1 MKKTII
7 AMAALTLALA
17 LTGCSGSDSTNT
29 DSAAET
35 TTVSATETDTTAV
48 TEDTTTEAVTEDTT
62 AAVTEAVTEAETAET
77 AAESAETTAESAETT
92 AAENGTQAAPAVDE
106 AALVDQTMKLLE
118 EYVNIEYIAG
128 CGLHVDTEVQYQP
141 EGSTMMYSPVVDE
154 RFHSIDDLKKFVS
167 ASLSGSLKDELET
180 IMFGDK
186 NPVFIEHEGKLYE
199 ANGGRGFDYNFQKD
213 TVKISDVTEKGYKAT
228 LKNKG
233 FGDILE
239 DIALT
244 VDCIDGKYYLSSYKL
259 V

>member
-62 AAVTEAVTEAETAET
+62 AAATEAVTEAETAET
-77 AAESAETTAESAETT
+77 AAESAETTAETT

-141 EGSTMMYSPVVDE
+141 EGSTMMYSPVVDD

>member
-48 TEDTTTEAVTEDTT
+48 TEDTTTEAVTEDTI
-62 AAVTEAVTEAETAET
+62 AAATEAVTEAETAET
-77 AAESAETTAESAETT
+77 AAESAETTAETT

-141 EGSTMMYSPVVDE
+141 EGSTLMYSPVVDD
-154 RFHSIDDLKKFVS
+154 RFHSIEDLKKFVS

-186 NPVFIEHEGKLYE
+186 DPVFIEHEGKLYE

>member
-17 LTGCSGSDSTNT
+17 LNGCSGSDSTNT

-62 AAVTEAVTEAETAET
+62 AAATEAVTEAETAET
-77 AAESAETTAESAETT
+77 AAESAETTAETT

-141 EGSTMMYSPVVDE
+141 EGSTLMYSPVEDE

-228 LKNKG
+228 LKNTG

>member
-7 AMAALTLALA
+7 AMAALTLAFA

-62 AAVTEAVTEAETAET
+62 AAATEAVTEAETAET
-77 AAESAETTAESAETT
+77 AAESAETTAETT

-106 AALVDQTMKLLE
+106 EALVDQTMKLLE

-128 CGLHVDTEVQYQP
+128 CGLHVDTEVQHQP

>member
-62 AAVTEAVTEAETAET
+62 AAATEAVTEAEAAET
-77 AAESAETTAESAETT
+77 AAESAETTAETT

-118 EYVNIEYIAG
+118 EYVNIEYMAG

-141 EGSTMMYSPVVDE
+141 EGSTLMYSPVVDD

-186 NPVFIEHEGKLYE
+186 DPVFIEHEGKLYE
-199 ANGGRGFDYNFQKD
+199 ANGGRGFDARLHLGQRPYQ
-213 TVKISDVTEKGYKAT
+213 
-228 LKNKG
+228 
-233 FGDILE
+233 
-239 DIALT
+239 
-244 VDCIDGKYYLSSYKL
+244 
-259 V
+259 

>member
-62 AAVTEAVTEAETAET
+62 AAATEAVTEAETAET
-77 AAESAETTAESAETT
+77 AAESAETTAETT

-141 EGSTMMYSPVVDE
+141 EGSTLMYSPVVDE

>member
-62 AAVTEAVTEAETAET
+62 AAATEAVTEAETAET
-77 AAESAETTAESAETT
+77 AAESAETTAETT
-92 AAENGTQAAPAVDE
+92 AAENSTQAAPAVDE

-141 EGSTMMYSPVVDE
+141 EGSTLMYSPVKDE

-167 ASLSGSLKDELET
+167 ASLSGSLKDELEK

-186 NPVFIEHEGKLYE
+186 DPVFIEHEGKLYE